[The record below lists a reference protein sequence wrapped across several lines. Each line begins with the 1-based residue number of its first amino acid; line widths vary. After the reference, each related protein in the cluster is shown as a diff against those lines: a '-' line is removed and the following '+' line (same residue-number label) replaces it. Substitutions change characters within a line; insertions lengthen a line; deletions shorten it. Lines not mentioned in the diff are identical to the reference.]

1 MKKKVLALVCALTM
15 VMGMSISVFAAS
27 PQAGS
32 ISTGTQTFGAATV
45 ENFAKVTT
53 AEGATV
59 AAVDFATASEAVAEA
74 NALYGSSSFVATVV
88 DITGTPGVP
97 FTIKNPNVWAG
108 QSVTVLH
115 KVNGVW
121 KQETVTSVADNAI
134 TLTVDSFSPFA
145 VVIDTS
151 ASTALSPKT
160 RDIVLMVG
168 AIALVCVAGVVL
180 TGKKKEA

>member
-45 ENFAKVTT
+45 ENFANVTT
-53 AEGATV
+53 VEGATV
-59 AAVDFATASEAVAEA
+59 KAVDFATASEAVAEA
-74 NALYGSSSFVATVV
+74 NALFGSSTFVATIV
-88 DITGTPGVP
+88 DITGTPGTI
-97 FTIKNPNVWAG
+97 TIKNPNVWAG
-108 QSVTVLH
+108 QSVIVLH

-121 KQETVTSVADNAI
+121 KQETVTSVADNAV